1 MRRRPV
7 RRAPDRSRSPAVS
20 VLLALVFTGGFVLSV
35 QAFVNGRL
43 GVSLGSVLLA
53 ASVNNAVGLA
63 AAALVGALTGALGR
77 ARRRLGAGG
86 WPRWWHLLA
95 GVNGALFVTMAAKA
109 APLVGVAL
117 FTVALVC
124 GQSLGSLVIDR
135 VGMSPAGRRLFT
147 ATRILG
153 VVLALVAVAI
163 GALGSRGDLR
173 VGLLAFTAVSGV
185 GVAVQQAALG
195 HVANATGEPL
205 AAVAVNLGVGGI
217 LLVAVALAITGGSA
231 PHGWSAPPLEWTGG
245 LLGAAA
251 GLTMAVVV
259 RVLGVLRLV
268 LAIVAGQAVGALL
281 LDLVAAPPGEAVTVL
296 TVVSVILTFAAVAV
310 SGIPRRPEGARP
322 SAPG

>member
-1 MRRRPV
+1 VP
-7 RRAPDRSRSPAVS
+7 
-20 VLLALVFTGGFVLSV
+20 VLLALVFVGGFALSV

-43 GVSLGSVLLA
+43 GATLGSVELA
-53 ASVNNAVGLA
+53 ASVNNAVGLV
-63 AAALVGALTGALGR
+63 AAALIGVVTGALGR
-77 ARRRLGAGG
+77 ARRRLRTGR

-95 GVNGALFVTMAAKA
+95 GVNGALFVTIAAKA

-135 VGMSPAGRRLFT
+135 VGMSPAGRRPFT
-147 ATRILG
+147 ATRVLG
-153 VVLALVAVAI
+153 VLLALVAVAI

-173 VGLLAFTAVSGV
+173 LGLLALTAVAGV

-205 AAVAVNLGVGGI
+205 AAVTVNLAVGGT
-217 LLVAVALAITGGSA
+217 LLIVVALATTGGSA
-231 PHGWSAPPLEWTGG
+231 PHGWSVPPLEWTGG
-245 LLGAAA
+245 LLGAGA

-259 RVLGVLRLV
+259 RVIGVLRLV
-268 LAIVAGQAVGALL
+268 LAIVAGQAVGALVI
-281 LDLVAAPPGEAVTVL
+281 DLVAAPPGEAVTTL

-310 SGIPRRPEGARP
+310 SGLPPRAGARRPAE
-322 SAPG
+322 SA